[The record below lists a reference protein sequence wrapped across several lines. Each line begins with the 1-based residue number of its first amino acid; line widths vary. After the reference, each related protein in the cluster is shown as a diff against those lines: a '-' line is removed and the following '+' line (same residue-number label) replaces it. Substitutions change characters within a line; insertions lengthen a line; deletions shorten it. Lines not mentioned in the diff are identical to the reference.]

1 MKVHRCHRLDLDLP
15 GGTAA
20 QLEAYLSDPA
30 RPLKALLNRKKV
42 NQLAGG
48 RFHYVS
54 RPYSL
59 LMFRLQPEVVF
70 RASWADSSSSLK
82 IEFEDCI
89 IRGLGKLDSLVLFC
103 CSARISAKDNHLV
116 AEADMSL
123 ELKSESSMILMPR
136 SLLIAMGEKAL
147 GLISKRLEK
156 RCRAGLVRGAEKWVL
171 DPR

>member
-1 MKVHRCHRLDLDLP
+1 MKVHRCHRLDLVLP
-15 GGTAA
+15 GGTVA
-20 QLEAYLSDPA
+20 QLESYLSDPA

-70 RASWADSSSSLK
+70 RASWTDHTLK

-103 CSARISAKDNHLV
+103 CSARISAKDKHLF

-147 GLISKRLEK
+147 GLISERLEK
-156 RCRAGLVRGAEKWVL
+156 RCRAGLVRGAKKWVL
-171 DPR
+171 DTR

>member
-1 MKVHRCHRLDLDLP
+1 M
-15 GGTAA
+15 A
-20 QLEAYLSDPA
+20 QLESYLSDPA

-54 RPYSL
+54 RRYSL

-70 RASWADSSSSLK
+70 RASWTDHTLK

-103 CSARISAKDNHLV
+103 CSARISAKDKHLF

-147 GLISKRLEK
+147 GLISERLEK
-156 RCRAGLVRGAEKWVL
+156 RCRAGLVRGAKKWVL
-171 DPR
+171 GTR

>member
-42 NQLAGG
+42 QQGEGG
-48 RFHYVS
+48 RFYYVS

-59 LMFRLQPEVVF
+59 LMFRIQPEVVF
-70 RASWADSSSSLK
+70 RASWADSTLK

-103 CSARISAKDNHLV
+103 CSARIYAKDKHLF

-136 SLLIAMGEKAL
+136 SLFIAMGEKAL
-147 GLISKRLEK
+147 GLIFERLEK

-171 DPR
+171 DTR

>member
-70 RASWADSSSSLK
+70 RASWADASLQ
-82 IEFEDCI
+82 IEFEECT
-89 IRGLGKLDSLVLFC
+89 IRGLGNLDSLVLFC
-103 CSARISAKDNHLV
+103 CNAKIYPGETSLV
-116 AEADMSL
+116 AEAELSL
-123 ELKSESSMILMPR
+123 EVKSESRTVWIPR
-136 SLLIAMGEKAL
+136 GVLQAMGEKAL
-147 GLISKRLEK
+147 QLIIERLEK
-156 RCRAGLVRGAEKWVL
+156 RCRIGLLRGVKRWLLECA
-171 DPR
+171 

>member
-70 RASWADSSSSLK
+70 RASWANSTLK

-103 CSARISAKDNHLV
+103 CSARISAKDKHLF

-147 GLISKRLEK
+147 GLISERLEK

>member
-1 MKVHRCHRLDLDLP
+1 M
-15 GGTAA
+15 A

-42 NQLAGG
+42 QQGEGG
-48 RFHYVS
+48 RFYYVS

-59 LMFRLQPEVVF
+59 LMFRIQPEVVF
-70 RASWADSSSSLK
+70 HACWNWNDASLQ
-82 IEFEDCI
+82 IEFEDCTI
-89 IRGLGKLDSLVLFC
+89 HGLGNLDSLVLFC
-103 CSARISAKDNHLV
+103 CSARISAKDKHLF

-147 GLISKRLEK
+147 GLISERLEK

-171 DPR
+171 DTR